1 MSKSTKFYGRLYAFQ
16 FLYRGMTLID
26 PNSDELRSAIT
37 EFENS
42 LETILEEQDLKGKMI
57 QASRELGK
65 ILIENFIRENE
76 AVQTEVSGFI
86 HRNNFENLTNVEKT
100 LLKLGYYEL
109 KFTKD
114 SYSEIINDYVNL
126 AKTYGKKDSYS
137 IVNGVLDSA
146 KKSL

>member
-16 FLYRGMTLID
+16 FLYRGMNLINTD
-26 PNSDELRSAIT
+26 ADDLSFAIA

-42 LETILEEQDLKGKMI
+42 LEAILEEQDLKGKMI
-57 QASRELGK
+57 QGSRELGK
-65 ILIENFIRENE
+65 IIIENFIRENE
-76 AVQTEVSGFI
+76 IIQNEVSGFM
-86 HRNNFENLTNVEKT
+86 HRNNFENLTSVEKT

-109 KFTKD
+109 KFTRD
-114 SYSEIINDYVNL
+114 SYNEIINDYVNL

-137 IVNGVLDSA
+137 IINGVLDSA

>member
-26 PNSDELRSAIT
+26 PNADELRSAIT
-37 EFENS
+37 EFESS
-42 LETILEEQDLKGKMI
+42 LETILEEQDLKGKMA

-76 AVQTEVSGFI
+76 VAQTEVSAFI
-86 HRNNFENLTNVEKT
+86 HRNNFESLTNVEKT

-109 KFTKD
+109 KFTKE